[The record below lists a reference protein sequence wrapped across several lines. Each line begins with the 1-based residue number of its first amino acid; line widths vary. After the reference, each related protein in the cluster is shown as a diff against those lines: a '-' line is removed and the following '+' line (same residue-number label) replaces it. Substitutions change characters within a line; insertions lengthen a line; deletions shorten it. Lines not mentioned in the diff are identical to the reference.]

1 MAEAEDVVILRNA
14 HVIDPM
20 RNVDR
25 ITDIAIRDGKIAS
38 VEDLDEAAAT
48 VIDLTGHYLS
58 PGWIDI
64 HVHAYG
70 TLGFAD
76 PDSVGVYQG
85 VTSFVEAGGP
95 GIGTLDEF
103 VALMGGLNTSLYVG
117 PFIRPMG
124 LLGLNFIEGNIR
136 TLGEVPITKWLDFAQ
151 EHRDILRYLK
161 CNAMGDYGPGTLNVT
176 KGLAQILKLPLYM
189 HIGEFQNQKP
199 EILLAYEAFKIAEPG
214 DMITHIY
221 HGNLGRVVDQKGK
234 LFPVVKEAE
243 RRGVLFDLGFGGYN
257 FSWDI
262 AEQAYAEGLVPHTIS
277 SDLQQFNVVRPAK
290 SLANVLSIMMHL
302 GMSLQQLVERVTSNP
317 AKALSLTDRAGSLT
331 EGFPAD
337 ITIFKIEDGE
347 FELSDCYSRTR
358 TATRQIVPVMTFKN
372 GRRFDVDMTKGQ
384 DEANWFLQV
393 AEDHVPQ
400 AAASLS
406 EEQHD
411 FLRAL
416 AETLS
421 IHDWILSSA
430 EYLDVEKALELQAA
444 FHDTLDQCGLALQD
458 GLKAV
463 YSSFIDQKFTMQI
476 GLFLMR
482 LDRNF
487 AVERMKEVTQM
498 AAASGKKH
506 EASYAG
512 H

>member
-14 HVIDPM
+14 HVVDPM

-25 ITDIAIRDGKIAS
+25 ITDVAIRGGKIAS
-38 VEDLDEAAAT
+38 VEDLDAAAAT

-290 SLANVLSIMMHL
+290 SLANVLSIMLHL

-372 GRRFDVDMTKGQ
+372 GRRFDVDMAKGQ

-406 EEQHD
+406 GEQRD

-416 AETLS
+416 AEALS
-421 IHDWILSSA
+421 TRDWILSSA

-444 FHDTLDQCGLALQD
+444 FHDTLDQCGLPLRDA
-458 GLKAV
+458 LKAV

-487 AVERMKEVTQM
+487 AVERLKEVTQM
-498 AAASGKKH
+498 AAASGKTH